1 MPKYY
6 EDVEEIKQKKKFACE
21 GLRDDLLECLSN
33 SDCVKKDK
41 KTPRECMH
49 DSSLSDQCAKL
60 RFSFFEC
67 KRSMLDMRTR
77 FRGRKYY

>member
-6 EDVEEIKQKKKFACE
+6 EDVEELNQKKKFACE
-21 GLRDDLLECLSN
+21 GLRDDLLECLSK

-49 DSSLSDQCAKL
+49 DSLLPQECATL
-60 RFSFFEC
+60 RVSFFEC